1 MTVADPA
8 SHRLEHAY
16 RRLLRWYPA
25 AYRAD
30 REQEMLGTLCEMAQP
45 GQIRPTARERVSLL
59 RGAVRAHVR
68 GAGDGIRGATA
79 AATIPVAALITG
91 YLLAVYALLAFD
103 GMGLTDVVHVG
114 SVWGHLALAVTTALW
129 AGAVVSVLRGHA
141 WWARGLAAGA
151 ALAAPFMPG
160 VDAGVGTDAHKA
172 VVIGGLLLLLAPAAA
187 LRLDKRERLRAGLVA
202 ALVAPV
208 SVAFAVLTV
217 ATSVPAHSR
226 RSFAMDLDEQALP
239 IGTALA
245 LLVAAGLVF
254 QRTGARGL
262 LTTLLIAS
270 ATVYLLEPIHDLL
283 PRGSMLAMAVLFGYL
298 PAVALAVV
306 AFTATT
312 MALRHLR
319 RALNRPQGAT
329 AA

>member
-45 GQIRPTARERVSLL
+45 GQVRPTARERASLL

-68 GAGDGIRGATA
+68 GAGDGIRTATT
-79 AATIPVAALITG
+79 AATIPVAALVTG
-91 YLLAVYALLAFD
+91 YLVAVYALLAFD
-103 GMGLTDVVHVG
+103 GTGLTDAVHIG
-114 SVWGHLALAVTTALW
+114 SAWSHLALAATTTLW
-129 AGAVVSVLRGHA
+129 IGAVVSVLRGRA
-141 WWARGLAAGA
+141 RWAKGLAAA
-151 ALAAPFMPG
+151 AAIAAPFLPG
-160 VDAGVGTDAHKA
+160 VDAGMGPDAHMT
-172 VVIGGLLLLLAPAAA
+172 VVIGALLLLLAPAPA
-187 LRLDKRERLRAGLVA
+187 LQLDKRERLHAGLVT
-202 ALVAPV
+202 ALAAPV
-208 SVAFAVLTV
+208 SVVFAALTV

-226 RSFAMDLDEQALP
+226 HPFTMDLDEQALP
-239 IGTALA
+239 IGMALA
-245 LLVAAGLVF
+245 LFVAAGLVL

-262 LTTLLIAS
+262 LTTLVIAS
-270 ATVYLLEPIHDLL
+270 ATIYLLDPIYDLL
-283 PRGSMLAMAVLFGYL
+283 PRGSMVAMPVLYGPF
-298 PAVALAVV
+298 PAIAQTAI

-312 MALRHLR
+312 MALRHVR
-319 RALNRPQGAT
+319 RVLNRPQGAT